1 MKPIET
7 LKSVFK
13 NGGSYCIS
21 ITPEA
26 KVLGIAPGDIVRIT
40 LMKEDMSEIR
50 YEAVVQEESE

>member
-40 LMKEDMSEIR
+40 LMKEDMSEIW

>member
-26 KVLGIAPGDIVRIT
+26 KVLGIAPGDIVRII
-40 LMKEDMSEIR
+40 LMKEDMSEVR